1 MFHLVQS
8 IYHKIKEKP
17 EYSILILGIENSGKT
32 TFLEQLKKK
41 SGMNY
46 KEFNKIM
53 PTMGQNV
60 ANIPIQNGGLLQ
72 EQTVSDFNR
81 PAGKSDMIL
90 RVWDLSG
97 QSRLRRLWSRY
108 FDKCHAIVYIM
119 DSSFDEIGKENFDER
134 MNTCV
139 DVFEKDVLEILNAN
153 NKNIPIL
160 ILANKQ
166 DKSDVLDIV
175 DLKMS
180 FNKVLAKMDHDFDSR
195 ILPISATS
203 GEGIDTCV
211 NWLVMRLIK
220 NSEFRPPVY
229 K

>member
-8 IYHKIKEKP
+8 IYHKINEKP
-17 EYSILILGIENSGKT
+17 EYSVLILGIENSGKT

-46 KEFNKIM
+46 KDFNKIM

-60 ANIPIQNGGLLQ
+60 ANIPIQNGRLTQ
-72 EQTVSDFNR
+72 QTESDFNR
-81 PAGKSDMIL
+81 PTKTDMVL

-97 QSRLRRLWSRY
+97 QTRLRRLWAKY

-119 DSSFDEIGKENFDER
+119 DSSFDDIEKENFDRR
-134 MNTCV
+134 MESCV
-139 DVFEKDVLEILNAN
+139 EVFEKDVLEILNAHD
-153 NKNIPIL
+153 KNIPIL

-166 DKSDVLDIV
+166 DKTDVLDIV
-175 DLKMS
+175 DLKMA
-180 FNKVLAKMDHDFDSR
+180 FNRALAKMDHDFDSR

-203 GEGIDTCV
+203 GEGIDTCI

-220 NSEFRPPVY
+220 NSEFRPPIY